1 MNSIE
6 KHGKAIATVLCAA
19 SFAPVAFSV
28 MAAESGSED
37 SLLKAEPEKE
47 VQFANVVVS
56 KETDA
61 STVAID
67 EAETEPEIVTAPTA
81 AAVPASSNEMYASLK
96 TAAADAVSTL
106 DYSEEVYETQNAAP
120 VTEVPDTDLKAETAV
135 PAADDMLL
143 AVSDTETW
151 TEETGTENSGSLS
164 ETAPVFENIKDETVQ
179 APVMAAPIL
188 DPEAEVPY
196 IEQPAA
202 QEPAAEE
209 PVYEEPVYEEPVY
222 EEPVYEEPVYEQ
234 PAEEPVY
241 EEPAVEEPVYEE
253 PVYEEPVYE
262 EPVYEEPVYEEPVEE
277 PVYEEPVYEEPVEEP
292 VYEEPVYE
300 EPAEIPSPVVDETD
314 DLNSRIVEA
323 ALSLVG
329 TTDGMQCTEVA
340 ALALQLAGISD
351 AMNLWPDE
359 FAPNYGYYTDNPQ
372 PGNLIYYNNGGRGVD
387 HIAIYIG
394 NGQAVHGNYSIDG
407 VSYTVIAGIEVAEGG
422 TPQFIQI
429 VE

>member
-67 EAETEPEIVTAPTA
+67 EAETEPEVVTAPTA

-151 TEETGTENSGSLS
+151 TEETGIENSGSLS

-241 EEPAVEEPVYEE
+241 EEPAVEEPVY
-253 PVYEEPVYE
+253 
-262 EPVYEEPVYEEPVEE
+262 EE